1 MSYIFSNRK
10 MFIRVKRG
18 KVQIGGRIK
27 DHTEIGKF
35 RQKHNNEQEKN
46 SWMQQDTPISLHIR
60 NN

>member
-35 RQKHNNEQEKN
+35 RQKHNKEQEKIHECN
-46 SWMQQDTPISLHIR
+46 KTPQSHCT
-60 NN
+60 

>member
-1 MSYIFSNRK
+1 

-27 DHTEIGKF
+27 DQTWIAKF
-35 RQKHNNEQEKN
+35 RQKQQRTKKN